1 MPRVT
6 SLGHVGLHT
15 RDLPRMR
22 DFYTGVLGFQVT
34 GESEHPP
41 LLFLSSRPEA
51 EHHELLLTSGRDSGE
66 VRLLQQLSFHVG
78 SLEELRQFHRQFKE
92 EGTPIASTVT
102 HGNTASI
109 YFLDPEGNRLE
120 LYYSFPF
127 DWPQPFSEPID
138 IEQDDEGI
146 LRQVKELTTGA
157 P

>member
-1 MPRVT
+1 MPKVT

-22 DFYTGVLGFQVT
+22 DFYTRILGLQVT
-34 GESEHPP
+34 GEGEDPH
-41 LLFLSSRPEA
+41 LVFLSSRPDA
-51 EHHELLLTSGRDSGE
+51 EHHELLLAGGREVDE

-78 SLEELRQFHRQFKE
+78 SLEELRQFHRQLKD
-92 EGTPIASTVT
+92 EGARITQTVT

-127 DWPQPFSEPID
+127 DWPQPFSKHID
-138 IEQDDEGI
+138 IEQDDQGI
-146 LRQVKELTTGA
+146 LRQVKRLTTEA
-157 P
+157 S